1 VFAFHRAETFAK
13 WLEDEQ
19 GAAGSIL
26 RARLRAI
33 PPLIEEGLRA
43 IQIRAMRRL
52 EESLAAGR
60 PRALIQMASGS
71 GKTFTACNFSYRL
84 IKHASAQRILFL
96 VDRNKDLQPL
106 LDELN
111 EALAA

>member
-19 GAAGSIL
+19 RAAGSIL

-33 PPLIEEGLRA
+33 PPLIEEDLRA

-52 EESLAAGR
+52 EESLAAGH

-84 IKHASAQRILFL
+84 IKRASAQRILFL